1 MSLVWYEGKTGGQEP
16 IARSDVARRLWRRPD
31 FAKLWAADL
40 VSQFGTQVTGLAVP
54 LVAVITLRATP
65 VEVGALRTVEFLPFL
80 VLSLVVGAWVDRQRR
95 RPILIGSDV
104 GHALVLLALPVA
116 FVLGHLALWLLYLVL
131 FLVGI
136 LDVCAEIAAPAYLP
150 TLIARD
156 QLVAGNTALQTSR
169 SAAQVAGPGLA
180 GALVAAVSA
189 PLAIVGDIL
198 SYLASGLLLAL
209 IRRPEPPPAPSAPVG
224 SRASWRAEI
233 GAGLRYVWGH
243 PMLRALALC
252 SAALNVGFA
261 ILNGLL
267 VLYMVRT
274 LGLAA
279 GAIGLVFSLGNLSL
293 LAGAALAGPLAAR
306 AGLGRTLLG
315 AVALLAVG
323 FALVPLAPRALPLP
337 ALIAGQLL
345 QSFGIVV
352 YNINQA
358 SLRQAVTPAAMQGRA
373 AATTRFI
380 SWSTL
385 ALGPLAGGLLATG
398 VGPRATLGVG
408 ALAGLSAL
416 IPLALSPLRT
426 LHTLTH
432 AEE

>member
-1 MSLVWYEGKTGGQEP
+1 M
-16 IARSDVARRLWRRPD
+16 
-31 FAKLWAADL
+31 
-40 VSQFGTQVTGLAVP
+40 P
-54 LVAVITLRATP
+54 LVAVVTLRATP
-65 VEVGALRTVEFLPFL
+65 VEVGALRTIEFLPFL
-80 VLSLVVGAWVDRQRR
+80 GLSLVVGAWVDRRRR

-116 FVLGHLALWLLYLVL
+116 FALGRLALWRLYLVL

-136 LDVCAEIAAPAYLP
+136 LDTCTEVAAPSYLP
-150 TLIARD
+150 TLIERD
-156 QLVAGNTALQTSR
+156 QLVTGNTALQTNR

-180 GALVAAVSA
+180 GALVALVSA

-209 IRRPEPPPAPSAPVG
+209 IRSPEPPPAPAAPSG
-224 SRASWRAEI
+224 GRASWRAEI

-243 PMLRALALC
+243 PLLRALALC
-252 SAALNVGFA
+252 STAFNLGFA
-261 ILNGLL
+261 LLNGLL
-267 VLYMVRT
+267 VLYMART

-279 GAIGLVFSLGNLSL
+279 GEIGLVFSLGNLSL

-306 AGLGRTLLG
+306 VGLGRTLLG
-315 AVALLAVG
+315 AVALLAAG

-337 ALIAGQLL
+337 PLIAGQLL
-345 QSFGIVV
+345 QSFGVVV
-352 YNINQA
+352 YNINVA
-358 SLRQAVTPAAMQGRA
+358 SLRQTITPAAMQGRA
-373 AATTRFI
+373 TATTRFI

-385 ALGPLAGGLLATG
+385 ALGPLAGGLLATW

-408 ALAGLSAL
+408 ALAGLIAL

-426 LHTLTH
+426 LHAFTH

>member
-1 MSLVWYEGKTGGQEP
+1 
-16 IARSDVARRLWRRPD
+16 
-31 FAKLWAADL
+31 
-40 VSQFGTQVTGLAVP
+40 VP
-54 LVAVITLRATP
+54 LVAVVTLRATP
-65 VEVGALRTVEFLPFL
+65 VEVGALRTIEFLPFL
-80 VLSLVVGAWVDRQRR
+80 GLSLVVGAWVDRRRR

-116 FVLGHLALWLLYLVL
+116 FALGRLALWRLYLVL

-136 LDVCAEIAAPAYLP
+136 LDTCTEVAAPSYLP
-150 TLIARD
+150 TLIERD
-156 QLVAGNTALQTSR
+156 QLVTGNTALQTNR

-180 GALVAAVSA
+180 GALVALVSA

-209 IRRPEPPPAPSAPVG
+209 IRSPEPPPAPAAPSG
-224 SRASWRAEI
+224 GRASWRAEI

-243 PMLRALALC
+243 PLLRALALC
-252 SAALNVGFA
+252 STAFNLGFA
-261 ILNGLL
+261 LLNGLL
-267 VLYMVRT
+267 VLYMART

-279 GAIGLVFSLGNLSL
+279 GEIGLVFSLGNLSL

-306 AGLGRTLLG
+306 VGLGRTLLG
-315 AVALLAVG
+315 AVALLAAG

-337 ALIAGQLL
+337 PLIAGQLL
-345 QSFGIVV
+345 QSFGVVV
-352 YNINQA
+352 YNINVA
-358 SLRQAVTPAAMQGRA
+358 SLRQTITPAAMQGRA
-373 AATTRFI
+373 TATTRFI

-385 ALGPLAGGLLATG
+385 ALGPLAGGLLATW

-408 ALAGLSAL
+408 ALAGLIAL

-426 LHTLTH
+426 LHAFTH